1 MDRGRWPVAVMPL
14 YSNLNLVIFVA
25 VVVIA
30 DIVFA
35 VMRRRS
41 VRIRFA
47 HLGPADLQGAH
58 AWGLEQNC
66 QARRNLNLYICHG

>member
-47 HLGPADLQGAH
+47 CLGPADLQGAH
-58 AWGLEQNC
+58 TWGLVQNC
-66 QARRNLNLYICHG
+66 QVRRNLNLYMCRG